1 MHRLAQ
7 NVSARRLKT
16 PCKLMDAGRFHGAAH
31 QTSQSRFPIERYC
44 LVRAHQWRK
53 LCNPD
58 LWHKTMQEP
67 APLQWK
73 TMHPHLE
80 GFNLSSSLFKT
91 AQASRMNTNA
101 LCVSHKTA
109 NRRIKRFICA
119 RVRES
124 TDPVSVRESGKMAV
138 KEKGNYL
145 HLPNHQVR
153 HLSLVPVS
161 YGFSVWHWK
170 LFGSI

>member
-1 MHRLAQ
+1 MMQHI
-7 NVSARRLKT
+7 K
-16 PCKLMDAGRFHGAAH
+16 HAH
-31 QTSQSRFPIERYC
+31 VHAELFSNRALSSRQSSSVKET
-44 LVRAHQWRK
+44 

-58 LWHKTMQEP
+58 LWHKTLQEP
-67 APLQWK
+67 VSLQWK

-91 AQASRMNTNA
+91 AQANRMNTNA
-101 LCVSHKTA
+101 LCVSHKTG

-145 HLPNHQVR
+145 LLPNHQVR

>member
-16 PCKLMDAGRFHGAAH
+16 PCKLMDAARFHSAAH
-31 QTSQSRFPIERYC
+31 QTCTCTLAEPFSN
-44 LVRAHQWRK
+44 RALLS

-67 APLQWK
+67 VPLQWK

-91 AQASRMNTNA
+91 AQTNRTNTNA
-101 LCVSHKTA
+101 LCVSHKTG

-124 TDPVSVRESGKMAV
+124 ADPLSVRESGKMAI

-145 HLPNHQVR
+145 LLPNHQVR
-153 HLSLVPVS
+153 HCDATWAILSVS
-161 YGFSVWHWK
+161 
-170 LFGSI
+170 

>member
-1 MHRLAQ
+1 
-7 NVSARRLKT
+7 
-16 PCKLMDAGRFHGAAH
+16 
-31 QTSQSRFPIERYC
+31 
-44 LVRAHQWRK
+44 
-53 LCNPD
+53 
-58 LWHKTMQEP
+58 
-67 APLQWK
+67 
-73 TMHPHLE
+73 MHPHLE

-91 AQASRMNTNA
+91 AQANRMNTNA
-101 LCVSHKTA
+101 LCVSHKTG

-145 HLPNHQVR
+145 LHQVR

-161 YGFSVWHWK
+161 YGFSVCGTENYLAAFKETWHFF
-170 LFGSI
+170 FGCFKRRDAHLCPGDIRSRYSSGTAGERDGRSFDCAEYLRAVLNGGNHCKDESKRRYFIIGHL